1 MPDFGNDSFESLP
14 DTGFRAACQIG
25 AELLHIWSGSIGQ
38 IRHSPI
44 ARGGGQV
51 GLHISIGRPTAVD
64 LDQNSHSSPW
74 YSLYS
79 IFGVGSSWAKNNRDD
94 IVRSAGIG
102 GIHILLLCASNPSE
116 KLENCNR
123 QLLQR
128 RTVLPRNSK
137 GDESNVSVAHGRAPR
152 FGSIAGVE

>member
-1 MPDFGNDSFESLP
+1 LRE
-14 DTGFRAACQIG
+14 
-25 AELLHIWSGSIGQ
+25 
-38 IRHSPI
+38 
-44 ARGGGQV
+44 GGGQV
-51 GLHISIGRPTAVD
+51 ALHISIGRSTAVD
-64 LDQNSHSSPW
+64 LDQNSHSSPV

-102 GIHILLLCASNPSE
+102 GIRILLLYASNRSE
-116 KLENCNR
+116 KPKNCNC

-137 GDESNVSVAHGRAPR
+137 GDESNVSVAHASAPR
-152 FGSIAGVE
+152 HGIPSTGCAAIIRSTAWSPCASAPAWAQQEYLRRFKCCFDFAVG